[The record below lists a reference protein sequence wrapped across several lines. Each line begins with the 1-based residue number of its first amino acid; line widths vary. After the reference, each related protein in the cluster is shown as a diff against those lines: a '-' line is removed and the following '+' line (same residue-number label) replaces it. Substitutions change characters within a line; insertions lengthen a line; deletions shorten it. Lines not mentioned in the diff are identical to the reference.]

1 MPKISDFLVRQILLN
16 VSNTLNI
23 KQNTPN
29 PNKTI
34 KIIVLIHFIV
44 FVCIPSLF
52 GVAGSLTWPSTENYR
67 LSLAEAKDSGLL
79 ATLVIKNSG
88 VHSRTDL
95 PELFIKAMTF
105 CVPITFF
112 LKIVSYIPRPITF
125 ILTSYTVFNCL
136 IWIDDILYPS
146 MDCC

>member
-34 KIIVLIHFIV
+34 KIIVLIHFII

>member
-1 MPKISDFLVRQILLN
+1 MSDFLVRQILLN

-29 PNKTI
+29 PNKSI
-34 KIIVLIHFIV
+34 KIIVLIHFII

-67 LSLAEAKDSGLL
+67 LSLADAKDSGLL

-112 LKIVSYIPRPITF
+112 LKIVSYISRPITF
-125 ILTSYTVFNCL
+125 ILTSYTIFNCL